1 MLVPLTWKHKSD
13 VTVYIGGV
21 WCLASSLGVTCWR
34 LELVTRQLP
43 GVWPGWPQIRFG
55 LLIDLHPASPFTP
68 SCDCQTVNR
77 QLSVGDILPGL
88 RQCRHYLT
96 SQWDIFIWQPP
107 AWSRLTRWL
116 YLLFIKR
123 HHFSA
128 HCLRTSKLERRR
140 ERQIERV
147 TDSLNGKVDR
157 HFAEI
162 NGLRE
167 IKVRRCLHHTRAWAS
182 KCPLYVYLANVS
194 PEFIN
199 QSESSLDSHK
209 IFHQLLKKYLP

>member
-96 SQWDIFIWQPP
+96 SQWDIFIWQPH
-107 AWSRLTRWL
+107 SLVKTHSVT
-116 YLLFIKR
+116 LFIKR

-128 HCLRTSKLERRR
+128 LSQNILIGEAER
-140 ERQIERV
+140 EADWKGDRQPKRKGWQTFCWNEWPPR
-147 TDSLNGKVDR
+147 
-157 HFAEI
+157 
-162 NGLRE
+162 
-167 IKVRRCLHHTRAWAS
+167 
-182 KCPLYVYLANVS
+182 
-194 PEFIN
+194 N
-199 QSESSLDSHK
+199 QSEALSSP
-209 IFHQLLKKYLP
+209 HQGQQMPALCLSG